1 MADIVMEKQYLS
13 LTTKAPT
20 ANVYGFG
27 ENIHRSFRHQFQ
39 KTETWAMLARDQPP
53 GQDPN
58 QVSTERT
65 RVSLVT
71 IAPQTSMR
79 ILFSALYEGYLYK
92 ITFIHRPTHH
102 SLKVKFLIKQN
113 EYDECWM

>member
-1 MADIVMEKQYLS
+1 MEKQYLS

-58 QVSTERT
+58 QVC
-65 RVSLVT
+65 V
-71 IAPQTSMR
+71 
-79 ILFSALYEGYLYK
+79 LF
-92 ITFIHRPTHH
+92 ITTVERPTNSPNYKTSQDSVIIPISNLH
-102 SLKVKFLIKQN
+102 QDAYTAT
-113 EYDECWM
+113 E

>member
-53 GQDPN
+53 GQEPN
-58 QVSTERT
+58 QVGVLFLTTVAAKTPNHKISRHSTIILIRNPDQDM
-65 RVSLVT
+65 S
-71 IAPQTSMR
+71 IAT
-79 ILFSALYEGYLYK
+79 E
-92 ITFIHRPTHH
+92 
-102 SLKVKFLIKQN
+102 
-113 EYDECWM
+113 